1 MEPTVTDMVA
11 VATGTPVAP
20 VPFTVTVYVP
30 VLVPAVTVNE
40 DTAEAR
46 EVIDTGLGLK
56 LVVNPLPL
64 VTVALRVTAPVKP
77 LAGVTVIVEVPDAP
91 LLRLK
96 DVGEAEIA
104 KFCTFNENA
113 AL

>member
-1 MEPTVTDMVA
+1 MELTVTVTVA
-11 VATGTPVAP
+11 VSTGTPVAP
-20 VPFTVTVYVP
+20 FPVTVTVYVP
-30 VLVPAVTVNE
+30 VLVPAVMVNV
-40 DTAEAR
+40 DVAEAR
-46 EVIDTGLGLK
+46 EVIDTGLWMK
-56 LVVNPLPL
+56 LVVSPLPL
-64 VTVALRVTAPVKP
+64 GTVALSVTAPVKS
-77 LAGVTVIVEVPDAP
+77 LIGVTVIVEVPDAP